1 MVLPEIRAQVGPG
14 YPVLVDG
21 SITDGVQALKALALG
36 ATAVCVGRA
45 LIPPIR
51 ENGARR
57 RAPDHCAHLG
67 RGCAARWRGPALPTW
82 PRWTLLCCAG

>member
-51 ENGARR
+51 ENGPEGARQTIARISAELRGALDASVLR
-57 RAPDHCAHLG
+57 RV
-67 RGCAARWRGPALPTW
+67 RS
-82 PRWTLLCCAG
+82 